1 MLNILVGSFTT
12 ESNTKVPYKTTM
24 QNYDIRFNEDA
35 LKVMELENC
44 EQRYNV
50 HVIPS
55 IYANANAA
63 ALVEFEA
70 FDYIEKKLLNTIK
83 DHINEIDGI
92 YLHLHGASYVENIG
106 SGDHHIIREIRK
118 IVGPYL
124 PIAVSCDP
132 HGNLTKEYVES
143 LQIIRSYRE
152 SPHTDASSTRLHVFE
167 ILVDLLNNRENIVA
181 QYEKLALILGGEQSV
196 SADEPVL
203 SINKYMDKME
213 EDPRI
218 RSVSWHVGYLRHDCA
233 EAGCGVVVI
242 PQSSNDNEYCKQK
255 CKELAK
261 YVWDKRH
268 EFHYTGLTGSV
279 EDSIDMALNFND
291 KPFVITDSGDNTTSG
306 ATGWNTTILRQI
318 LACKSDK
325 TFLIASINDPSCEAY
340 LEKQE
345 IGSVCHIDLGVGVD
359 ELNAPVP
366 LDVKVLYK
374 GEVVNPVALGN
385 DDLYKVTGQCV
396 TVHVE
401 NTNIDIVVA
410 NNHKSYQGQLQFKKA
425 GIEDWKE
432 YDCVVVKQGYIFPEL
447 KANAAFYVMSLT
459 DGPTPQNTAK
469 IPFKLIMRPMYPIDN
484 I

>member
-167 ILVDLLNNRENIVA
+167 MLVDLLNNRENIVA

-279 EDSIDMALNFND
+279 EDSIDMALNFSD

-306 ATGWNTTILRQI
+306 ATGWNTLLLRKL
-318 LACKSDK
+318 LASNSNKK
-325 TFLIASINDPSCEAY
+325 MLFASIRDEECFNYLDKCQNND
-340 LEKQE
+340 
-345 IGSVCHIDLGVGVD
+345 CHIRLGVGRD
-359 ELNAPVP
+359 KNSPSLD
-366 LDVKVLYK
+366 LDVIKMKKAPIYLAH
-374 GEVVNPVALGN
+374 GEVTIGTLGEGILVRIK
-385 DDLYKVTGQCV
+385 D
-396 TVHVE
+396 
-401 NTNIDIVVA
+401 TNIYVIVA
-410 NNHKSYQGQLQFKKA
+410 NKTGRITNATHLDVFD
-425 GIEDWKE
+425 INWLDF
-432 YDCVVVKQGYIFPEL
+432 DIVVVKQGYIFPEF
-447 KANAAFYVMSLT
+447 KSGCKGYIMALT
-459 DGPTPQNTAK
+459 DGDTLQDTK
-469 IPFKLIMRPMYPIDN
+469 HIGFKHIMRPMYPIDE

>member
-24 QNYDIRFNEDA
+24 QNYDIRFNEEA

-167 ILVDLLNNRENIVA
+167 MLVDLLNNRENIVA

-306 ATGWNTTILRQI
+306 ATGWNTLLLRKL
-318 LACKSDK
+318 LASNSNKK
-325 TFLIASINDPSCEAY
+325 MLFASIRDEECFNYLDKCQNND
-340 LEKQE
+340 
-345 IGSVCHIDLGVGVD
+345 CHIRLGVGRD
-359 ELNAPVP
+359 KNSPSLD
-366 LDVKVLYK
+366 LDVIKMKKAPIYLAH
-374 GEVVNPVALGN
+374 GEVTIGTLGEGILVRIK
-385 DDLYKVTGQCV
+385 D
-396 TVHVE
+396 
-401 NTNIDIVVA
+401 TNIYVIVA
-410 NNHKSYQGQLQFKKA
+410 NKTGRITNATHLDVFD
-425 GIEDWKE
+425 INWLDF
-432 YDCVVVKQGYIFPEL
+432 DIVVVKQGYIFPEF
-447 KANAAFYVMSLT
+447 KSGCKGYIMALT
-459 DGPTPQNTAK
+459 DGDTLQDTK
-469 IPFKLIMRPMYPIDN
+469 HIGFKHIMRPMYPIDE

>member
-167 ILVDLLNNRENIVA
+167 MLVDLLNNRENIVA

-242 PQSSNDNEYCKQK
+242 PQSSSDNEYCKQK

-279 EDSIDMALNFND
+279 EDSIDMALNFSD

-306 ATGWNTTILRQI
+306 ATGWNTLLLRKL
-318 LACKSDK
+318 LASNSNKK
-325 TFLIASINDPSCEAY
+325 MLFASIRDEECFNYLDKCQNND
-340 LEKQE
+340 
-345 IGSVCHIDLGVGVD
+345 CHIRLGVGRD
-359 ELNAPVP
+359 KNSPSLD
-366 LDVKVLYK
+366 LDVIKMKKAPIYLAH
-374 GEVVNPVALGN
+374 GEVTIGTLGEGILVRIK
-385 DDLYKVTGQCV
+385 D
-396 TVHVE
+396 
-401 NTNIDIVVA
+401 TNIYVIVA
-410 NNHKSYQGQLQFKKA
+410 NKTGRITNATHLDVFD
-425 GIEDWKE
+425 INWLDF
-432 YDCVVVKQGYIFPEL
+432 DIVVVKQGYIFPEF
-447 KANAAFYVMSLT
+447 KSGCKGYIMALT
-459 DGPTPQNTAK
+459 DGDTLQDTK
-469 IPFKLIMRPMYPIDN
+469 HIGFKHIMRPMYPIDE

>member
-167 ILVDLLNNRENIVA
+167 MLVDLLNNRENIVA

-242 PQSSNDNEYCKQK
+242 PQSSSDNEYCKQK

-306 ATGWNTTILRQI
+306 ATGWNTLLLRKL
-318 LACKSDK
+318 LASNSNKK
-325 TFLIASINDPSCEAY
+325 MLFASIRDEECFNYLDKCQNND
-340 LEKQE
+340 
-345 IGSVCHIDLGVGVD
+345 CHIRLGVGRD
-359 ELNAPVP
+359 KNSPSLD
-366 LDVKVLYK
+366 LDVIKMKKAPIYLAH
-374 GEVVNPVALGN
+374 GEVTIGTLGEGILVRIK
-385 DDLYKVTGQCV
+385 D
-396 TVHVE
+396 
-401 NTNIDIVVA
+401 TNIYVIVA
-410 NNHKSYQGQLQFKKA
+410 NKTGRITNATHLDVFD
-425 GIEDWKE
+425 INWLDF
-432 YDCVVVKQGYIFPEL
+432 DIVVVKQGYIFPEF
-447 KANAAFYVMSLT
+447 KSGCKGYIMALT
-459 DGPTPQNTAK
+459 DGDTLQDTK
-469 IPFKLIMRPMYPIDN
+469 HIGFKHIMRPMYPIDE

>member
-167 ILVDLLNNRENIVA
+167 MLVDLLNNRENIVA

-291 KPFVITDSGDNTTSG
+291 RPFVITDSGDNTTSG
-306 ATGWNTTILRQI
+306 ATGWNTLLLRKL
-318 LACKSDK
+318 LASNSNKK
-325 TFLIASINDPSCEAY
+325 MLFASIRDEECFNYLDKCQNND
-340 LEKQE
+340 
-345 IGSVCHIDLGVGVD
+345 CHIRLGVGRD
-359 ELNAPVP
+359 KNSPSLD
-366 LDVKVLYK
+366 LDVIKMKKAPIYLAH
-374 GEVVNPVALGN
+374 GEVTIGTLGEGILVRIK
-385 DDLYKVTGQCV
+385 D
-396 TVHVE
+396 
-401 NTNIDIVVA
+401 TNIYVIVA
-410 NNHKSYQGQLQFKKA
+410 NKTGRITNATHLDVFD
-425 GIEDWKE
+425 INWLDF
-432 YDCVVVKQGYIFPEL
+432 DIVVVKQGYIFPEF
-447 KANAAFYVMSLT
+447 KSGCKGYIMALT
-459 DGPTPQNTAK
+459 DGDTLQDTK
-469 IPFKLIMRPMYPIDN
+469 HIGFKHIMRPMYPIDE

>member
-106 SGDHHIIREIRK
+106 SGDHHILKVIREL
-118 IVGPYL
+118 VGPYV
-124 PIAVSCDP
+124 PICVACDP
-132 HGNLTKEYVES
+132 HGNLTKEYVEAT
-143 LQIIRSYRE
+143 QCIRSYRE
-152 SPHTDASSTRLHVFE
+152 SPHTDSTKTRRKVAKFTCD
-167 ILVDLLNNRENIVA
+167 LVKNRQNIHSI
-181 QYEKLALILGGEQSV
+181 YRKLPLILGGEQSV

-203 SINKYMDKME
+203 SINKYMDEME
-213 EDPRI
+213 KDPRVL
-218 RSVSWHVGYLRHDCA
+218 SCSWHVGYLRHDCP
-233 EAGCGVVVI
+233 EAGCGIVVV
-242 PQSSNDNEYCKQK
+242 PATENDIEYCEQK
-255 CKELAK
+255 ADELAK

-268 EFHYTGLTGSV
+268 EFHYTGYTAEPEKAL
-279 EDSIDMALNFND
+279 EDVLNFNG
-291 KPFVITDSGDNTTSG
+291 KPCVITDSGDNTTSG
-306 ATGWNTTILRQI
+306 AKGWNTTILRQI

>member
-70 FDYIEKKLLNTIK
+70 FDYIEKKLLSSIK
-83 DHINEIDGI
+83 EHINEIDGI

-167 ILVDLLNNRENIVA
+167 MLVDLLNNRENIVA
-181 QYEKLALILGGEQSV
+181 QYEKLPLILGGEQSV

-203 SINKYMDKME
+203 SINRFMDKME

-242 PQSSNDNEYCKQK
+242 PQSGNDNEYCKQK
-255 CKELAK
+255 CQELAK
-261 YVWDKRH
+261 YVWNKRH

-279 EDSIDMALNFND
+279 EDSIDMALNFSE

-306 ATGWNTTILRQI
+306 ATGWNTLLLKKL
-318 LACKSDK
+318 LASNSNKK
-325 TFLIASINDPSCEAY
+325 MLFASIRDEECFNYLDKCQNND
-340 LEKQE
+340 
-345 IGSVCHIDLGVGVD
+345 CHIRLGVDRD
-359 ELNAPVP
+359 ENSPTLD
-366 LDVKVLYK
+366 LDVIKMKKAPIYLAH
-374 GEVVNPVALGN
+374 GEVTIGTLGEGILVRIK
-385 DDLYKVTGQCV
+385 D
-396 TVHVE
+396 
-401 NTNIDIVVA
+401 TNVYVIVA
-410 NNHKSYQGQLQFKKA
+410 NKTGRITNATHLDVFD
-425 GIEDWKE
+425 INWLDF
-432 YDCVVVKQGYIFPEL
+432 DILVVKQGYIFPEF
-447 KANAAFYVMSLT
+447 KSGCKGYIMALT
-459 DGPTPQNTAK
+459 DGDTLQDTK
-469 IPFKLIMRPMYPIDN
+469 HIGFKHIMRPMYPIDE

>member
-167 ILVDLLNNRENIVA
+167 MLVDLLNNRENIVA

-306 ATGWNTTILRQI
+306 ATGWNTLLLRKL
-318 LACKSDK
+318 LASNSNKK
-325 TFLIASINDPSCEAY
+325 MLFASIRDEECFNYLDKCQNND
-340 LEKQE
+340 
-345 IGSVCHIDLGVGVD
+345 CHIRLGVGRD
-359 ELNAPVP
+359 KNSPSLD
-366 LDVKVLYK
+366 LDVIKMKKAPIYLAH
-374 GEVVNPVALGN
+374 GEVTIGTLGEGILVRIK
-385 DDLYKVTGQCV
+385 D
-396 TVHVE
+396 
-401 NTNIDIVVA
+401 TNIYVIVA
-410 NNHKSYQGQLQFKKA
+410 NKTGRITNATHLDVFD
-425 GIEDWKE
+425 INWLDF
-432 YDCVVVKQGYIFPEL
+432 DIVVVKQGYIFPEF
-447 KANAAFYVMSLT
+447 KSGCKGYIMALT
-459 DGPTPQNTAK
+459 DGDTLQDTK
-469 IPFKLIMRPMYPIDN
+469 HIGFKHIMRPMYPIDE

>member
-1 MLNILVGSFTT
+1 MNILVGSFTT

-55 IYANANAA
+55 IYANANAV

-167 ILVDLLNNRENIVA
+167 MLVDLLNNRENIVA

-203 SINKYMDKME
+203 SINRFMDKME

-242 PQSSNDNEYCKQK
+242 PQSGNDNEYCKQK

-261 YVWDKRH
+261 YVWDKRY

-279 EDSIDMALNFND
+279 EDSIDMALNFSE

-306 ATGWNTTILRQI
+306 ATGWNTLLLKKL
-318 LACKSDK
+318 LASNSNKK
-325 TFLIASINDPSCEAY
+325 MLFASIRDEECFNYLDKCQNND
-340 LEKQE
+340 
-345 IGSVCHIDLGVGVD
+345 CHIRLGVGRD
-359 ELNAPVP
+359 ENSPTLD
-366 LDVKVLYK
+366 LDVIKMKKAPIYLAH
-374 GEVVNPVALGN
+374 GEVTIGTLGEGILVRIK
-385 DDLYKVTGQCV
+385 D
-396 TVHVE
+396 
-401 NTNIDIVVA
+401 TNVYVIVA
-410 NNHKSYQGQLQFKKA
+410 NKTGRITNATHLDVFD
-425 GIEDWKE
+425 INWLDF
-432 YDCVVVKQGYIFPEL
+432 DIVVVKQGYIFPEF
-447 KANAAFYVMSLT
+447 KKGCKGYIMALT
-459 DGPTPQNTAK
+459 DGDTLQDTK
-469 IPFKLIMRPMYPIDN
+469 HIGFKHIMRPMYPIDE

>member
-152 SPHTDASSTRLHVFE
+152 SPHTDASSTRLYVFE
-167 ILVDLLNNRENIVA
+167 MLVDLLNNRENIVA

-242 PQSSNDNEYCKQK
+242 PQSSSDNEYCKQK

-279 EDSIDMALNFND
+279 EDSIDMALNFSD

-306 ATGWNTTILRQI
+306 ATGWNTLLLRKL
-318 LACKSDK
+318 LASNSNKK
-325 TFLIASINDPSCEAY
+325 MLFASIRDEECFNYLDKCQNND
-340 LEKQE
+340 
-345 IGSVCHIDLGVGVD
+345 CHIRLGVGRD
-359 ELNAPVP
+359 KNSPSLD
-366 LDVKVLYK
+366 LDVIKMKKAPIYLAH
-374 GEVVNPVALGN
+374 GEVTIGTLGEGILVRIK
-385 DDLYKVTGQCV
+385 D
-396 TVHVE
+396 
-401 NTNIDIVVA
+401 TNIYVIVA
-410 NNHKSYQGQLQFKKA
+410 NKTGRITNATHLDVFD
-425 GIEDWKE
+425 INWLDF
-432 YDCVVVKQGYIFPEL
+432 DIVVVKQGYIFPEF
-447 KANAAFYVMSLT
+447 KSGCKGYIMALT
-459 DGPTPQNTAK
+459 DGDTLQDTK
-469 IPFKLIMRPMYPIDN
+469 HIGFKHIMRPMYPIDE

>member
-106 SGDHHIIREIRK
+106 SGDHHILKVIREL
-118 IVGPYL
+118 VGPYV
-124 PIAVSCDP
+124 PICVACDP
-132 HGNLTKEYVES
+132 HGNLTKEYVEATQCIS
-143 LQIIRSYRE
+143 SYRE
-152 SPHTDASSTRLHVFE
+152 SPHTDSTKTRRKVAKFTCD
-167 ILVDLLNNRENIVA
+167 LVKNRQNIHSI
-181 QYEKLALILGGEQSV
+181 YRKLPLILGGEQSV

-203 SINKYMDKME
+203 SINKYMDEME
-213 EDPRI
+213 KDPRVL
-218 RSVSWHVGYLRHDCA
+218 SCSWHVGYLRHDCP
-233 EAGCGVVVI
+233 EAGCGIVVV
-242 PQSSNDNEYCKQK
+242 PATENDIEYCEQK
-255 CKELAK
+255 ADELAK

-268 EFHYTGLTGSV
+268 EFHYTGYTAEPEKAL
-279 EDSIDMALNFND
+279 EDVLKFNG
-291 KPFVITDSGDNTTSG
+291 KPCVITDSGDNTTSG
-306 ATGWNTTILRQI
+306 AKGWNTTILRQI